1 VSRAGCYHQHV
12 MESEALPLLVVEDSE
27 DDVFLLQR
35 ALRQANVKNPV
46 HIVTDGDEAIN
57 YLSGLGRFSDRTRH
71 PMPFLIFLDLKLP
84 FKGGL
89 EILEWIQ
96 QQPFR
101 EDLHVVVLTSS
112 AEDRDVVKAYQL
124 GAGAYFTKSLSAACL
139 QQLIARLYELSITRK
154 PLRPSQLSDDLFHQR
169 RLLNLKGGP

>member
-1 VSRAGCYHQHV
+1 
-12 MESEALPLLVVEDSE
+12 MESEGLPLLVVEDNE
-27 DDVFLLQR
+27 DDVFILQR
-35 ALRQANVKNPV
+35 AFRQASVKNPV
-46 HIVTDGDEAIN
+46 QIVNDGEEAIN
-57 YLSGLGRFSDRTRH
+57 YLSGVGRFADRAQH

-101 EDLHVVVLTSS
+101 DDLHVVVLTSS
-112 AEDRDVVKAYQL
+112 AEDRDVNKAYQL
-124 GAGAYFTKSLSAACL
+124 GAAAYFAKPLSAASL
-139 QQLIARLYELSITRK
+139 RQLITRLNELSLSRR

-169 RLLNLKGGP
+169 RMHQL